1 MGLHC
6 KKTKFYAVFDDWT
19 NVMACRLR
27 IQPRGGTA
35 NQLLQFM
42 LAKNIERVADDVR
55 VTGCHIPEWGV
66 ITAPDNDPDKAI
78 ELSLTGNSIYHDDV
92 VDIIR
97 KGLASNVVLK
107 GHSFRISNY
116 ALPEFYRPII
126 GWSCENVTGYGSE
139 HVVFHIRGGDILMPA
154 HQDYYPI
161 PFSYIDAVLKN
172 TDASPVFVGQL
183 EDSYYAEKLRERYPD
198 AIYSKPQTA
207 VEDFETLR
215 RSSEIAV
222 SISSFAWLAAW
233 LSHATTIHLPVA
245 GMLNPAQRPD
255 IDLLPLD
262 DPRYKF
268 YRFDQFKWNA
278 TPSDIETLW
287 QSRAHGLFSRNELA
301 ELKFYAAR
309 LTRAKSRSSRIKLY
323 ARAVLTS
330 TADKIYRACSPLNWH
345 GAVRR

>member
-1 MGLHC
+1 
-6 KKTKFYAVFDDWT
+6 
-19 NVMACRLR
+19 MACRLR

-42 LAKNIERVADDVR
+42 LAKNIERVVGDVQ
-55 VTGCHIPEWGV
+55 VTGCHIPEWGLS
-66 ITAPDNDPDKAI
+66 TATVNNDDKAV
-78 ELSLTGNSIYHDDV
+78 ELSLTGNYIFHKDV

-97 KGLASNVVLK
+97 KGLASKIVLK

-116 ALPEFYRPII
+116 APPEFYRSII
-126 GWSCENVTGYGSE
+126 GSTCENLAGYGPGY
-139 HVVFHIRGGDILMPA
+139 VVFHIRGGDILTPA

-161 PFSYIDAVLKN
+161 PFSYIEAVLKN
-172 TDASPVFVGQL
+172 TNASPVFVGQL
-183 EDSYYAEKLRERYPD
+183 EDSYYAEKLRERYPN

-245 GMLNPAQRPD
+245 GMLNPVQRPD

-262 DPRYKF
+262 DLRYKF
-268 YRFDQFKWNA
+268 YRFNQFRWNA

-287 QSRAHGLFSRNELA
+287 QNHEHALFSREELA
-301 ELKFYAAR
+301 ELKLAAADR
-309 LTRAKSRSSRIKLY
+309 TRAKAHVARIKLY
-323 ARAVLTS
+323 GRALITKFVS
-330 TADKIYRACSPLNWH
+330 KILDDHVN
-345 GAVRR
+345 

>member
-1 MGLHC
+1 
-6 KKTKFYAVFDDWT
+6 
-19 NVMACRLR
+19 MACRLR
-27 IQPRGGTA
+27 IQLRGGTA
-35 NQLLQFM
+35 NQLLQSM
-42 LAKNIERVADDVR
+42 LAKNIERVAGDVW

-66 ITAPDNDPDKAI
+66 IAPLDNDPDKAI
-78 ELSLTGNSIYHDDV
+78 ELSLTGNSIYHDDL

-97 KGLASNVVLK
+97 KGLASNEVLK

-116 ALPEFYRPII
+116 APPEFYRPII
-126 GWSCENVTGYGSE
+126 GSSCENVTGYGSE
-139 HVVFHIRGGDILMPA
+139 HVVFHIRGVDILTPA

-183 EDSYYAEKLRERYPD
+183 GDSYYAEKLRERYPN

-222 SISSFAWLAAW
+222 SISSFAWL
-233 LSHATTIHLPVA
+233 SHATTIHLPIA
-245 GMLNPAQRPD
+245 DMLNPAQRPD

-268 YRFDQFKWNA
+268 YRFDQFKWNG
-278 TPSDIETLW
+278 TPSDIVTLW
-287 QSRAHGLFSRNELA
+287 RSRPHGLFSRNEL
-301 ELKFYAAR
+301 EGLKFYTAR
-309 LTRAKSRSSRIKLY
+309 LKREKFGSSRAKLY
-323 ARAVLTS
+323 ARAVFTS
-330 TADKIYRACSPLNWH
+330 TANKIYRAAWSSFNRR
-345 GAVRR
+345 GAVTR